1 MNKLTGSQ
9 REELIKLMGEMIEP
23 HIPALSDAFQRFGN
37 WLEDISKK
45 HSSLISQL
53 VLADWA
59 EVSKRL
65 EEMPQRSKKA
75 MNTAF
80 VQGWF
85 FNWQGSLQ
93 TVLGL
98 IDSIEAAGDDQNQI
112 DTILKEHFI
121 EYIDYYSGQLSDA
134 YPERKSAIDS
144 AVSAHKTLGDSG
156 YFLSIPVFLAQ
167 ADGIFSE
174 VCEISMAMGKSQK
187 KPEVKGVEFIRSRIG
202 EDGEAS
208 DLLSPLFNLHES
220 DLLKSEGARNSEF
233 DRTGVVFNALN
244 RHQVLHGEVSN
255 YGTELNSLKA
265 FSLLAFV
272 GLHLPTILAT
282 VNPRSK

>member
-1 MNKLTGSQ
+1 MNKLTEQ
-9 REELIKLMGEMIEP
+9 EREELIKLMGEVIAP
-23 HIPALSDAFQRFGN
+23 HIPALSNAFQRFGN

-45 HSSLISQL
+45 HASLISQI
-53 VLADWA
+53 VLTDWA
-59 EVSKRL
+59 EVGKRL

-75 MNTAF
+75 MSIAF
-80 VQGWF
+80 AQGWF

-93 TVLGL
+93 TVLEL

-121 EYIDYYSGQLSDA
+121 EHIDYYSEQLLEA
-134 YPERKSAIDS
+134 YPERKAAIEA
-144 AVSAHKTLGDSG
+144 AVSAHKNLGDPG

-167 ADGIFSE
+167 VDGIFSE

-187 KPEVKGVEFIRSRIG
+187 KPEVKGLEFIKSKIG

-220 DLLKSEGARNSEF
+220 SLLKSERTRNSEF
-233 DRTGVVFNALN
+233 DRTGVAFNALN

-255 YGTELNSLKA
+255 YGTETNSLKA

-272 GLHLPTILAT
+272 GVHLPTILAT
-282 VNPRSK
+282 VNPRSQ